1 LNFDLSPRSS
11 SVAPWLEDFLFFED
25 EFVPQTPRPMGGA
38 QETPVALRM
47 AHVLLQMSWNCVARY
62 HPTALEFHTLL
73 PPPDRVTDP
82 SEHTDENRLAC
93 IAAAWWGHGPAMREE
108 TGCRPSYFA
117 CFAPTF
123 YNIDCAATSW
133 WHAARELF
141 GGEKDQKLICDYIVD
156 ELRIFPQPPKGKPLS
171 ALQKVSKVLTLPPS
185 SSLPLDDTRVAAG
198 VEIADD
204 IMVGLR
210 KLCTQMTQKLKA
222 RGVND

>member
-1 LNFDLSPRSS
+1 LTFDLSPRSS

-38 QETPVALRM
+38 RETPVA
-47 AHVLLQMSWNCVARY
+47 
-62 HPTALEFHTLL
+62 LL

-108 TGCRPSYFA
+108 IGCRPSYFA